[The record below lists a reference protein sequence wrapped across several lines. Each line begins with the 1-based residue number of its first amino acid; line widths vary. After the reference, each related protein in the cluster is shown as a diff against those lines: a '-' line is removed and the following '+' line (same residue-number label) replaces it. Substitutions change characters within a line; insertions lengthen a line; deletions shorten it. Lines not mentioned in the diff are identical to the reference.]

1 MSNLDTYNKGPFY
14 IYKITHN
21 YSQIYFLLNIHCN
34 FSEESDDYDSDETVQ
49 PDIDYYN
56 DDLSDNDGYVSNGKH
71 SGQHEAVQ
79 QAQILHIPSR

>member
-1 MSNLDTYNKGPFY
+1 M
-14 IYKITHN
+14 
-21 YSQIYFLLNIHCN
+21 
-34 FSEESDDYDSDETVQ
+34 Q

-56 DDLSDNDGYVSNGKH
+56 DDLSDNDGSVSNGQH